1 MEMIKVINHNEET
14 LKGRFDGEDFEFP
27 CGKAVHLPLEAAK
40 HIFGLGAEDK
50 SQALNMLG
58 WLVPGR
64 HTLPDAL
71 KKLDKVSFLE
81 GRTVYEDEEGFPAE
95 EGEEVPEQARSRR
108 VRTGGRP
115 HVAGPGGE
123 SGVAGQPAA
132 SANPV

>member
-14 LKGRFDGEDFEFP
+14 LRGRFDGEDFEFP
-27 CGKAVHLPLEAAK
+27 PGKAVQMPLEAAK

-58 WLVPGR
+58 WLIPGR
-64 HTLPDAL
+64 DTLADAL

-81 GRTVYEDEEGFPAE
+81 GRTVYEDEEGFEEAE
-95 EGEEVPEQARSRR
+95 SAAEAPPRR
-108 VRTGGRP
+108 RTGGRP

-123 SGVAGQPAA
+123 SGAGAQA
-132 SANPV
+132 SAPANP